1 MYEPMKHR
9 SGTVLPSRRE
19 FLTLTSLVGA
29 SAFVPFRR
37 GRVPAAA
44 SLFEEIPAS
53 VSGISWVHENA
64 MSSNRYLPET
74 MGPGVAF
81 VDYDNDGWMDLFMV
95 NSGAADFY
103 KPAAPL
109 KNALYKNNRDGT
121 FTDVTAKAGV
131 EGGQAFGMGCAIADY
146 DNDGYPDIFV
156 TAYGRCTLYHNNGN
170 GTFTDVT
177 DKAGLA
183 APGWTTSAVWFD
195 YDNDGKLDL
204 FLCSFVEFSL
214 TSNIFCG
221 DNKLGK
227 RFYCIPRVFKPTPSL
242 LFRNN
247 GDGTFTEVS
256 AGTDIQRAKGKAL
269 GVVATDINGD
279 NLMDLFVANDTVQNF
294 LFANRGKGKW
304 EEIALAAEV
313 GFSAN
318 GQPRSGMG
326 VDAADFNGDGKQDL
340 FVSNVDQEMF
350 SLYRN
355 DGNEFFSDVAAGN
368 GVAQSTRLLSG
379 WGLKFFDYDNDGMV
393 DLFLA
398 NGHPDDMIENYSQ
411 QVRYKEPLLLFHHD
425 GARLVDVSAKAGPVF
440 QKMFPARGVAIGDYN
455 NDGRV
460 DVLIGNN
467 GGAPVLLKNNAG
479 EGNHWVGVLL
489 QGTSCNRDAVGATIT
504 WSFGDVI
511 RRRYKANGGSYL
523 SSHDMREVLGV
534 GTATKV
540 NWIEIRWPPPSGR
553 VERITDVPIDRYV
566 TIVEGQGRIK
576 G

>member
-1 MYEPMKHR
+1 MPAR
-9 SGTVLPSRRE
+9 LALG
-19 FLTLTSLVGA
+19 
-29 SAFVPFRR
+29 
-37 GRVPAAA
+37 AAA
-44 SLFEEIPAS
+44 PLFEEIPAS
-53 VSGISWVHENA
+53 VSGIAWTHENA

-103 KPAAPL
+103 TPSKPL

-121 FTDVTAKAGV
+121 FTDVTDKAGV
-131 EGGQAFGMGCAIADY
+131 AGGQSFGMGCAIADY
-146 DNDGYPDIFV
+146 DNDGYADIFV

-177 DKAGLA
+177 AKAGLA

-214 TSNIFCG
+214 AGNVACG

-227 RFYCIPRVFKPTPSL
+227 RFYCIPRVFKPTASFL
-242 LFRNN
+242 YHNN
-247 GDGTFTEVS
+247 GDGTFTDVTG
-256 AGTDIQRAKGKAL
+256 GTDIQRAKGKAL

-279 NLMDLFVANDTVQNF
+279 GLMDLFVANDTVQNF

-304 EEIALAAEV
+304 DEIALAAEV

-326 VDAADFNGDGKQDL
+326 VDSADFNGDGKQDL
-340 FVSNVDQEMF
+340 FVANVDQEMF

-368 GVAQSTRLLSG
+368 GIAQSTRLLSG
-379 WGLKFFDYDNDGMV
+379 WGLKFFDYDNDGLI

-398 NGHPDDMIENYSQ
+398 NGHPDDMVEKYSQ
-411 QVRYKEPLLLFHHD
+411 QVRYKEPFVLFHHD
-425 GARLVDVSAKAGPVF
+425 GTRLLDVSAKAGPVF
-440 QKMFPARGVAIGDYN
+440 QKTFPARGLAVGDYN
-455 NDGRV
+455 NDGRI

-479 EGNHWVGVLL
+479 EGNHWIGVLL
-489 QGTSCNRDAVGATIT
+489 QGTACNRDAIGATLT
-504 WSFGDVI
+504 WAANGTT
-511 RRRYKANGGSYL
+511 RRRFKSNGGSYL
-523 SSHDMREVLGV
+523 SSHDMREVLGI
-534 GTATKV
+534 GTASKV
-540 NWIEIRWPPPSGR
+540 DWIEIKWPAPSGR
-553 VERITDVPIDRYV
+553 VERLTDVPIDRYV

-576 G
+576 A